1 MKRYYATIVQS
12 ERKREMKETLKKQFQ
27 NMRFPLLVAILIWL
41 KTYIVT
47 RTSFDLKLESAMQEW
62 ILFISP
68 LASSLVLV
76 GLALFAKGQKR
87 NYIAIIINLI
97 MTIILI
103 GNVMF
108 YGFYNDFVTLPVL
121 MQTSNMDGLGS
132 SVKALLNVKFILMF
146 IDIIVLFYIAKK
158 KPNFAKTARV
168 SGSMKSLYF
177 LICIA
182 VFMVNLS
189 FAEKERPELLT
200 RSFDRVMLVKNLG
213 LYVHQLYDLG
223 LQVKTSS
230 QKVFADGSKI
240 QEAENYM
247 KTVEVKP
254 DPNMFGMAKG
264 KNVIVVS
271 LESTQSFLIDSKVN
285 GQEVTPFLNQ
295 FKKESY
301 YFENFYHQ
309 TGQGK
314 TSDAEF
320 MIDNSLYPLDRG
332 SVFFTN
338 AGNEYVATPEILHQ
352 QGYYTAVFHA
362 NNATFW
368 NRNMMYPS
376 LGYDRFYNELDYK
389 VTPETKLGWG
399 LKDKEYFDQSV
410 DKLQKIQQP
419 FYTRFLTL
427 TNHFPFAYDDSIK
440 MIEPFNSGDE
450 TLDNYFVTA
459 RYEDEALKHF
469 IERLKET
476 GLYDN
481 SVIVFYGDHYGISDN
496 HNRAMAQFLGKN
508 EINPY
513 DHMQLQRTPLFIHV
527 PGQTEGKTMTAP
539 AGEVDVKPTILHLLG
554 VDTSNDIEF
563 GHDLFSPERKPF
575 VVERDGSFITDKYIY
590 YNNTFY
596 NRQNGQVVQVPEQEA
611 KPLIDR
617 AQTELK
623 MSDSII
629 QGDLLRFFDGNKVK
643 SGTIKTAIKEKE

>member
-1 MKRYYATIVQS
+1 
-12 ERKREMKETLKKQFQ
+12 MKESLKKQYQ
-27 NMRFPLLVAILIWL
+27 NMRFILLTVILIWL

-47 RTSFDLKLESAMQEW
+47 RFSFDLKIDSAMQEF

-68 LASSLVLV
+68 LASSLVLI
-76 GLALFAKGQKR
+76 GLALFAKGPKR
-87 NYIAIIINLI
+87 NYIAISINII

-132 SVKALLNVKFILMF
+132 SIKALLDIKFLLMF
-146 IDIIVLFYIAKK
+146 ADVIFLFYLAKK
-158 KPNFAKTARV
+158 KPKFAKTERI

-177 LICIA
+177 LMSIA
-182 VFMVNLS
+182 IFMVNLGL
-189 FAEKERPELLT
+189 AEKERPELLT

-213 LYVHQLYDLG
+213 IYFHQVYDFG

-247 KTVEVKP
+247 KTVETKP
-254 DPNMFGMAKG
+254 DPNMYGMAKG

-338 AGNEYVATPEILHQ
+338 ASNEYMATPEILHQ

-362 NNATFW
+362 NNASFW
-368 NRNMMYPS
+368 NRNVMYPS
-376 LGYDRFYNELDYK
+376 LGYDRFYNELDYN
-389 VTPETKLGWG
+389 VTPENKIGWG
-399 LKDKEYFDQSV
+399 LKDKDFFDQSV
-410 DKLQKIQQP
+410 DKLQKIDQP
-419 FYTRFLTL
+419 FYARFLTL
-427 TNHFPFAYDDSIK
+427 TNHFPFTYDDSIK

-459 RYEDEALKHF
+459 RYEDEALKEF
-469 IERLKET
+469 IQRLKDT
-476 GLYDN
+476 GIYDN

-496 HNRAMAQFLGKN
+496 HNRAMAQYLGKN
-508 EINPY
+508 EITPY
-513 DHMQLQRTPLFIHV
+513 DHMQLQRTPLFVHV

-554 VDTSNDIEF
+554 VDTSKDIEF
-563 GHDLFSPERKPF
+563 GHDLFSPDREPF

-596 NRQNGQVVQVPEQEA
+596 DRLSGQVVQVPEQEA
-611 KPLIDR
+611 KALINR

-629 QGDLLRFFDGNKVK
+629 QGDLLRFSDANKVK
-643 SGTIKTAIKEKE
+643 SGTIKTAIKDDQKKE

>member
-1 MKRYYATIVQS
+1 
-12 ERKREMKETLKKQFQ
+12 MKEALKKQFQ
-27 NMRFPLLVAILIWL
+27 NMRFILLTAILIWL

-47 RTSFDLKLESAMQEW
+47 RFSFDLKIESAMQEF

-68 LASSLVLV
+68 LASSLVLI
-76 GLALFAKGQKR
+76 GLALFAKGPKR
-87 NYIAIIINLI
+87 NTIAISINII
-97 MTIILI
+97 MTIILV

-121 MQTSNMDGLGS
+121 MQTENMNGLGS
-132 SVKALLNVKFILMF
+132 SIKALLDIKFLLMF
-146 IDIIVLFYIAKK
+146 ADVIFLFYLAKK
-158 KPNFAKTARV
+158 KPTFAKTERI

-177 LICIA
+177 LISIA
-182 VFMVNLS
+182 IFMANLGL
-189 FAEKERPELLT
+189 AEKERPQLLT
-200 RSFDRVMLVKNLG
+200 RSFDRVMIVKNLG
-213 LYVHQLYDLG
+213 IYFHQLYDFG

-247 KTVEVKP
+247 KTTEVKP
-254 DPNMFGMAKG
+254 DPNMYGMAKG

-338 AGNEYVATPEILHQ
+338 ASNEYTATPEILHQ

-368 NRNMMYPS
+368 NRNVMYPS
-376 LGYDRFYNELDYK
+376 LGYDRYYNELDYN
-389 VTPETKLGWG
+389 VTPESKLGWG
-399 LKDKEYFDQSV
+399 LKDKEFFDQSV
-410 DKLQKIQQP
+410 DKLQNIEQP
-419 FYTRFLTL
+419 FYARFLTL
-427 TNHFPFAYDDSIK
+427 TNHFPFTYDDSIK

-476 GLYDN
+476 GIYDN

-496 HNRAMAQFLGKN
+496 HNRAMAQYLGKN
-508 EINPY
+508 EITPY

-539 AGEVDVKPTILHLLG
+539 AGQVDVKPTILHLLG

-563 GHDLFSPERKPF
+563 GHDLFAPEREPF

-596 NRQNGQVVQVPEQEA
+596 DRLTGQVVQVPEQEA
-611 KPLIDR
+611 KALINR

-629 QGDLLRFFDGNKVK
+629 QGDLLRFSDANKVK
-643 SGTIKTAIKEKE
+643 SGTIKTAIKDDDKKKE